1 VTINNSMPSI
11 NNFLKGFQD
20 GLPGMKD
27 YQHASRLYTDDNF
40 RLMPKQ
46 KFLFHVVFN
55 TDETLFYGGFT
66 ANESNELNMLV
77 KQCDLPKYNM
87 SMEEKIQY
95 NKKMYNP
102 TRIAYEPVNIT
113 FHDDHADTVNAFW
126 KKYYE
131 YNIADAVGFNT
142 DLQISKTKDDAYLFG
157 DARKTTKFGLDTPKK
172 RTKPYLRGVEIF
184 VLHKQRFT
192 SMTLV
197 NPVIGSFS
205 HDNLDQAD
213 GQGIMNNTMQ
223 ILYEAVIYKAGKIN
237 KGLSSPNPNSV
248 PGFATIHYDKSPSPL
263 TVLGGGTNS
272 IFGPGGI
279 VDGIG
284 SVIKNVNDKNI
295 LGAILSAS
303 NTYNNAKKIKKSD
316 AKEEL
321 KGIAKKGVLEI
332 GKQAGTITNP
342 VAQFSVGTVALL
354 GATAIA
360 TARGTSDNKKQ
371 TDNTVITNSP
381 VDTVNFL
388 GSDESFNLV
397 SNNENVRDAI
407 AAAIYFRDI
416 GSRKGLTI
424 AQSDVEYEGSA
435 DSTKNVYT
443 SKAITNVRKLVTEGY
458 VKITRDTQDV
468 EIATEK
474 ATL

>member
-27 YQHASRLYTDDNF
+27 YQHASRLYIDNNF
-40 RLMPKQ
+40 KLMPKQ

-55 TDETLFYGGFT
+55 TDETLFVDGFN
-66 ANESNELNMLV
+66 ANERYELNMLV
-77 KQCDLPKYNM
+77 KACDLPKYNM
-87 SMEEKIQY
+87 SMEEKTQY
-95 NKKMYNP
+95 NKKMYTA

-131 YNIADAVGFNT
+131 YNIADSIGMNN
-142 DLQISKTKDDAYLFG
+142 DLTISNTKDDYYDFG
-157 DARKTTKFGLDTPKK
+157 DARATTKFGLDTPKQSK
-172 RTKPYLRGVEIF
+172 KPYLKGIEIF

-205 HDNLDQAD
+205 HDSLDQAD

-223 ILYEAVIYKAGKIN
+223 ILYETVIYKAGIVN
-237 KGLSSPNPNSV
+237 KNNV
-248 PGFATIHYDKSPSPL
+248 PGFATVHYDNSPSPL
-263 TVLGGGTNS
+263 SVLGGGTNS

-284 SVIKNVNDKNI
+284 SVIRDVQSGNI
-295 LGAILSAS
+295 LGAILGAS
-303 NTYNNAKKIKKSD
+303 NTYNNAKKIKKKD
-316 AKEEL
+316 VKEEL
-321 KGIAKKGVLEI
+321 KGIAKDGVLEV

-342 VAQFSVGTVALL
+342 IGQFSVGAAVA
-354 GATAIA
+354 GAAIIA
-360 TARGTSDNKKQ
+360 SSKGTNDNKNNSD
-371 TDNTVITNSP
+371 TRIITNA
-381 VDTVNFL
+381 VLDTVNYL
-388 GSDESFNLV
+388 GTTEAINLV
-397 SNNENVRDAI
+397 TTDPVIKTEI
-407 AAAIYFRDI
+407 AAYLYWRDI
-416 GSRKGLTI
+416 GSRTGKTR
-424 AQSDVEYEGSA
+424 AESDVEYAGSSA
-435 DSTKNVYT
+435 TTKTVYEN
-443 SKAITNVRKLVTEGY
+443 KAITNTGKLVTEGY
-458 VKITRDTQDV
+458 IKINRSSQNV

-474 ATL
+474 VGLQ

>member
-1 VTINNSMPSI
+1 MAINTHMPSI

-27 YQHASRLYTDDNF
+27 YQHASRLYIDNNHK
-40 RLMPKQ
+40 LMPKQ

-55 TDETLFYGGFT
+55 TDETLFVDGFN
-66 ANESNELNMLV
+66 ANERYELNMLV
-77 KQCDLPKYNM
+77 KACDLPKYDL
-87 SMEEKIQY
+87 SYEEKTQY
-95 NKKMYNP
+95 NKKMYTA
-102 TRIAYEPVNIT
+102 TRIAYDPVNIT

-131 YNIADAVGFNT
+131 YHIADSINMNN
-142 DLQISKTKDDAYLFG
+142 DLTISSTKDDYYDG
-157 DARKTTKFGLDTPKK
+157 IDKKSMTKFGMDTPKL
-172 RTKPYLRGVEIF
+172 RQKPYLKGIEIF

-213 GQGIMNNTMQ
+213 GAGVLNNVMQ
-223 ILYEAVIYKAGKIN
+223 ILYETVIYKSGIIN
-237 KGLSSPNPNSV
+237 RNNV

-272 IFGPGGI
+272 IFGPGGV

-284 SVIKNVNDKNI
+284 SVIRNVQSGNI

-321 KGIAKKGVLEI
+321 KGIAKDGILNVA
-332 GKQAGTITNP
+332 KQAGSITNP
-342 VAQFSVGTVALL
+342 VAQFSVGAATLA
-354 GATAIA
+354 GAVAIA
-360 TARGTSDNKKQ
+360 TARGTADNDNQ
-371 TDNTVITNSP
+371 SNNTVITNSS
-381 VDTVNFL
+381 VDNVTFL
-388 GSDESFNLV
+388 GADESFNLV
-397 SNNENVRDAI
+397 SNNSDVRDEI
-407 AAAIYFRDI
+407 AAGIYYKDI
-416 GSRKGLTI
+416 GSRKGLTV
-424 AQSDVEYEGSA
+424 AESNVEYEGSS
-435 DSTKNVYT
+435 DNVKTVYT
-443 SKAITNVRKLVTEGY
+443 NKAITDIRKLVTEGY
-458 VKITRDTQDV
+458 IKIQRQSLNV
-468 EIATEK
+468 EIATER

>member
-1 VTINNSMPSI
+1 MPSI

-27 YQHASRLYTDDNF
+27 YQHASRLYIDNNYK
-40 RLMPKQ
+40 LMPKQ

-55 TDETLFYGGFT
+55 TDETLFVNGFN
-66 ANESNELNMLV
+66 ANERYQLNMLV
-77 KQCDLPKYNM
+77 KQCDMPKYNM
-87 SMEEKIQY
+87 SYEEKVQY
-95 NKKMYNP
+95 NKKMYAG

-131 YNIADAVGFNT
+131 YHIADSIGMNS
-142 DLQISKTKDDAYLFG
+142 DLTISNTKDDYYNFG
-157 DARKTTKFGLDTPKK
+157 DARQTTKFGMDTPKV
-172 RTKPYLRGVEIF
+172 RQKPYLKGIEIF

-213 GQGIMNNTMQ
+213 GGGVLNNTMQ
-223 ILYEAVIYKAGKIN
+223 ILYETVIYKSGIVN
-237 KGLSSPNPNSV
+237 KNNV
-248 PGFATIHYDKSPSPL
+248 PGFATINYDHSPSPL

-272 IFGPGGI
+272 IFGPGGV

-284 SVIKNVNDKNI
+284 SVIRNVQSGNI
-295 LGAILSAS
+295 LGAILTAS

-316 AKEEL
+316 VKEEL
-321 KGIAKKGVLEI
+321 KGIAKDGVLEVA
-332 GKQAGTITNP
+332 KQAGTITNP
-342 VAQFSVGTVALL
+342 VAQFSVGAAVL
-354 GATAIA
+354 GATALA
-360 TARGTSDNKKQ
+360 TARGTADNKNQ
-371 TDNTVITNSP
+371 ADNTVISNPAVGTA
-381 VDTVNFL
+381 NFL
-388 GSDESFNLV
+388 GPDESFNLV
-397 SNNENVRDAI
+397 TNDENVRDEI
-407 AAAIYFRDI
+407 AAGIYYKDI
-416 GSRKGLTI
+416 GSRKGLTV
-424 AQSDVEYEGSA
+424 AQSNVEYEGSS
-435 DSTKNVYT
+435 DNVKNVYT
-443 SKAITNVRKLVTEGY
+443 SKAITNVRKLVIEGY
-458 VKITRDTQDV
+458 IKIERQTLDV